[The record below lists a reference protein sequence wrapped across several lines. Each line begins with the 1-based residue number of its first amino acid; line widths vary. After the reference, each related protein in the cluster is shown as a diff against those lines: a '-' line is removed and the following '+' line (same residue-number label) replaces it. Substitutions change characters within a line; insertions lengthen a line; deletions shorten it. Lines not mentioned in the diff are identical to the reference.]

1 MRSSLATFL
10 DDFRRHGDTA
20 AIVVHRGNRR
30 LVSTWNQIADLA
42 DRFAAE
48 LLRRE
53 ISMGDRVVLWGQN
66 GPEWMGAFFGCV
78 QRGVIAV
85 PLDPAGALDFANRVI
100 ENTRP
105 RLVIGDATLLREL
118 APDLLPAL
126 PKLSFEDFSTALP
139 PAPQTSLRD
148 PALSLDPPFQIL
160 FTSGTTAEPKGIVH
174 THRNVLAS
182 LDPIETEMQKYLK
195 YERIFHPLHFLH
207 TLPLSHVF
215 GQFMALWI
223 PPLLG
228 AEVHFESRLQAQ
240 RLIETIRREKIS
252 VVSCVPRV
260 LDLLRSHLLA
270 VDPQLADR
278 IQQATGKNLWL
289 RWWHFRRIHRLFGYR
304 FWAFVCGGASLSP
317 ELEGFWATMAFLL
330 VQGYGMTETSAI
342 ISLNHPFKAAQGTI
356 GKVLPGREVRITDE
370 GEILVRGDV
379 VSRAT
384 WQHGALQQSDSE
396 WLATGDLA
404 QRDEEGQLR
413 FVGRKSQVIVT
424 PSGLN
429 VHPEDVEAALNAQT
443 GVQASAVVPLLTTAG
458 TEPVAVLL
466 FRGSPQQAHAAVVAA
481 NRQLAEYQQI
491 HQWRLWPELD
501 LPRTS
506 TGKVRRPKV
515 TEWVNAQ
522 HAPNNDGA
530 ASDPLLSLI
539 LSISHATPGNSGD
552 SARLSEDLGL
562 DSLGRVQLQSELEQR
577 LGLTLDDNAVERV
590 VTLGDLRRELG
601 MRSAETASETAPEP
615 SATPSAAAPG
625 APVQSQTPAHG
636 HDERRPAGEDD
647 IYPHWPWWWPIRLF
661 RIAYLEL
668 VSQPLVWFLGKPRV
682 ERSASLKP
690 ERSASLEP
698 ERPPN
703 LRPTR
708 PMILIANHVTAYD
721 GALILYA
728 LLGPMRRRVAVAMA
742 GNMLRDF
749 RHMRNVGPQG
759 RALTPLLDVL
769 GPPTWLLITA
779 LYNVFPLPRSA
790 GFRRS
795 FQHAGQALDR
805 GYNVLVFP
813 EGSRT
818 ETGLQ
823 PFRPGIGLLVRE
835 SDAPVLPVALVGL
848 SKLRQQRKGWFRSGK
863 LTIRVGQPIQ
873 FTHDDT
879 PEQITARLYDAV
891 KALLDC
897 P

>member
-10 DDFRRHGDTA
+10 DDYRRYGDAA
-20 AIVVHRGNRR
+20 AIVVYRGNRR
-30 LVSTWNQIADLA
+30 SISTWSEIADLA

-48 LLRRE
+48 LVRRE
-53 ISMGDRVVLWGQN
+53 IAMGDRVVLWGQN
-66 GPEWMGAFFGCV
+66 GLEWMGAFFGCV

-85 PLDPAGALDFANRVI
+85 PLDPAGALDFATRVI
-100 ENTRP
+100 ADTRP
-105 RLVIGDATLLREL
+105 CLVVGDGALLQGL
-118 APDLLPAL
+118 AGDSPR
-126 PKLSFEDFSTALP
+126 LSFEDYADQLAR
-139 PAPQTSLRD
+139 APSSSLRE
-148 PALSLDPPFQIL
+148 PSLTLDTPFQIL

-182 LDPIETEMQKYLK
+182 LDPIEQEMKKYLK

-228 AEVHFESRLQAQ
+228 AEVHYESRLQAQ
-240 RLIETIRREKIS
+240 RLIETIHRERIA

-270 VDPQLADR
+270 VDPELAEEVEKTAG
-278 IQQATGKNLWL
+278 QKLWR
-289 RWWHFRRIHRLFGYR
+289 RWWRFRGMHRLFGLR

-317 ELEGFWATMAFLL
+317 ELEGFWTTMAFLL

-342 ISLNHPFKAAQGTI
+342 ITLNHPFNPGQGTI

-379 VSRAT
+379 VSQAS
-384 WQHGALQQSDSE
+384 WQHGALQQNQSE

-404 QRDEEGQLR
+404 QRDDEGQLH

-429 VHPEDVEAALNAQT
+429 VHPEDVEAALNAQP

-466 FRGSPQQAHAAVVAA
+466 FRGSQEQAHQAVVAA
-481 NRQLAEYQQI
+481 NSQLAEYQQI
-491 HQWRLWPELD
+491 HQWRLWPDLD

-522 HAPNNDGA
+522 RAEAGEGA
-530 ASDPLLSLI
+530 AADPLLAMI
-539 LSISHATPGNSGD
+539 LSISHASAGTTGD
-552 SARLSEDLGL
+552 DARLSEDLGL
-562 DSLGRVQLQSELEQR
+562 DSLGRVQLQSELEQK
-577 LGLTLDDNAVERV
+577 LGLTLDDVALERV

-601 MRSAETASETAPEP
+601 LCSTETVSPASAPESSAGP
-615 SATPSAAAPG
+615 ATPVSAR
-625 APVQSQTPAHG
+625 PAEAR
-636 HDERRPAGEDD
+636 DEPRRPGEED
-647 IYPHWPWWWPIRLF
+647 IYPHWPWSWPVRML

-668 VSQPLVWFLGKPRV
+668 VSQPFVWFFGKPRV
-682 ERSASLKP
+682 EWPPHLQP
-690 ERSASLEP
+690 EGPVL
-698 ERPPN
+698 
-703 LRPTR
+703 
-708 PMILIANHVTAYD
+708 IIANHVTAYD
-721 GALILYA
+721 LALILYG
-728 LLGPMRRRVAVAMA
+728 LPGPMRRRVAAAMA

-749 RHMRNVGPQG
+749 LHMRNVGPQG
-759 RALTPLLDVL
+759 RAVTPFLDVL
-769 GPPTWLLITA
+769 GPAAWLLITA

-795 FQHAGQALDR
+795 FQHAGEALDR
-805 GYNVLVFP
+805 GYNVVVFP
-813 EGSRT
+813 EGFRT

-835 SDAPVLPVALVGL
+835 SATPVVPVALVGL
-848 SKLRQQRKGWFRSGK
+848 SELKQRGHGWFRSGK
-863 LTIRVGQPIQ
+863 LTVRVGEPIP
-873 FTHDDT
+873 FDPNDS
-879 PEQITARLYDAV
+879 PEQITGRLYETL
-891 KALLDC
+891 KSMLEKG
-897 P
+897 